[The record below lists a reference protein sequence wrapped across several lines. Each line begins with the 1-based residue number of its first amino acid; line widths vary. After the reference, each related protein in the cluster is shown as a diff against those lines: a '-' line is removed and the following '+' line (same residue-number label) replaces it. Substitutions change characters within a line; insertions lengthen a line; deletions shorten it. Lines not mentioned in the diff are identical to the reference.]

1 MRRFHFCDTICVRE
15 NGQLRSRY
23 KIGVEPMENTRWKRI
38 SGILILFLII
48 VIYSFYR
55 MHHAD
60 TESITIGVD
69 NSKVGIVKS
78 GGEAVFIDL
87 DDIKRIELAD
97 SYEEGKELEYR
108 IYADEKT
115 GIYVIIWTEDTVY
128 VVNTANKETTKTVYK
143 DIQKAIEKRL

>member
-1 MRRFHFCDTICVRE
+1 
-15 NGQLRSRY
+15 
-23 KIGVEPMENTRWKRI
+23 MENTRWKRI

-48 VIYSFYR
+48 AIYSFYR

-60 TESITIGVD
+60 MEAITIGVD
-69 NSKVGIVKS
+69 DSKVGIVKS

-87 DDIKRIELAD
+87 DDINRIELAD
-97 SYEEGKELEYR
+97 SYEEDEELEYR